1 MLTFCVREELR
12 EQHAIGEE
20 ISEAITQRIGN
31 DVLDEDELDEELAE
45 LQQEQLDKHML
56 NAGPVPVA
64 DTVDRQRLPSVANT
78 ERESFILVRI
88 LSL

>member
-1 MLTFCVREELR
+1 MYREELR

-45 LQQEQLDKHML
+45 LQQEQLDERML
-56 NAGPVPVA
+56 KTGSVPVA
-64 DTVDRQRLPSVANT
+64 DQVDKQRLPSVANT
-78 ERESFILVRI
+78 EREYFLPLLPPGKIL
-88 LSL
+88 